1 MIDTMTPRMASTVER
16 RERVA
21 RLMAR
26 IREER
31 QAVPAFGLWDMDPV
45 NESDACPECGSHLD
59 AEGVCHEPAKHGGGV

>member
-1 MIDTMTPRMASTVER
+1 MIDTMTPRMVSTVER

-31 QAVPAFGLWDMDPV
+31 QAVPAFGLWDMDR
-45 NESDACPECGSHLD
+45 DCPICGSTV
-59 AEGVCHEPAKHGGGV
+59 EGGRCTSPGRHE